1 MLCVGFL
8 FLITTAN
15 SYGVLRQELNAPY
28 TLTGTVAGQ
37 ADLEKYLEIPSLEA
51 VTPVLSFE
59 SKLAAKGASMSGMV
73 TAVLADYLELSF
85 TYGNPFPNDSNMPFL
100 VLNQYAAQNFLDE
113 NKKKSTLSIND
124 TLSMTIEGE
133 EETAIVCGIFED
145 GLDGGFQK
153 GKVLVCCCAW
163 GKQRTWRMV
172 PKHSRSLGYLFLTM
186 KRSLNVGS

>member
-59 SKLAAKGASMSGMV
+59 S
-73 TAVLADYLELSF
+73 
-85 TYGNPFPNDSNMPFL
+85 
-100 VLNQYAAQNFLDE
+100 
-113 NKKKSTLSIND
+113 
-124 TLSMTIEGE
+124 
-133 EETAIVCGIFED
+133 
-145 GLDGGFQK
+145 
-153 GKVLVCCCAW
+153 
-163 GKQRTWRMV
+163 
-172 PKHSRSLGYLFLTM
+172 
-186 KRSLNVGS
+186 